1 MKNRVTTKKYIF
13 KFFKNLNKYEKQLLG
28 VHDYMS
34 LKFWHPPPSFYFLGR
49 GVGVRFRASWSCLC
63 FIGGGGDLS
72 QGGRPPC

>member
-34 LKFWHPPPSFYFLGR
+34 LKFWHPPPPSTF
-49 GVGVRFRASWSCLC
+49 
-63 FIGGGGDLS
+63 
-72 QGGRPPC
+72 